1 MKQLLSLVFV
11 LAALFV
17 GGCDFLGEDSSGGET
32 GDNSGGQDQG
42 IVVVED

>member
-1 MKQLLSLVFV
+1 MKRLLCLVFV

-42 IVVVED
+42 VVVVDE